1 MKKKVIG
8 ILICTLLIGTVFVSA
23 SGNNLGTSTEKINV
37 LTSSQDIISVNI
49 PVGSYEIKQVDGY
62 DEISI
67 ENFGR
72 LLTPGKPNLP
82 SKIFAVGIPPGAEIT
97 KITFDTGEGVV
108 LPGTYNVPPASLP
121 RVIGQE
127 NPDIYERE
135 LQIYEEN
142 YKTTYSN
149 DEPYPALTV
158 ELVRTAGFRKY
169 NLVDVR
175 VTPFTY
181 YPLSGK
187 LIYHPNI
194 EVYVSHTIPEGFSP
208 EEIMIDNI
216 ESFEQRASEFILN
229 YDQTVDWY
237 PTGPTGRETYDYV
250 IITLDSLTSSVEDL
264 ANWEEAKGRNVN
276 VVTTSWISSNYNGY
290 DLAEKIRNFLRD
302 KYPSDEWG
310 IEYVCLIGHYD
321 DVPIRRVAQSTGY
334 GQPETDFYHAELSY
348 PDDQSWDADGDH
360 QYGENS
366 DPIDFYA
373 EVYVGR
379 IPWSTPSIV
388 EDICEKTVAYEQNND
403 DSFKK
408 NILLL
413 GAYFWADTDNAVLME
428 EKVDQGWMTRS
439 WTMTRMYEQGHS
451 SYPSDYNLD
460 YNTVKSV
467 WSAGSYAF
475 VNWAG
480 HGSPTSCHVMYS
492 KGSAFVDTDTCNYL
506 NDDYPS
512 IVFAD
517 ACSNSD
523 TDDDN
528 IGQMMLKQGAVGFL
542 GATKVAYG
550 MPGWNNPYSGSS
562 QSMDYFFT
570 IGCTEGILTMGESH
584 QLALQEM
591 YENNMWYY
599 QKYEHFQW
607 GALWGNP
614 DITMGPVTTSAP
626 PAKPILDGPDHAV
639 YNQEITFTAT
649 TTEPDG
655 EQVFYLFDWDDG
667 TTSDWLGPYDS
678 GVTIE
683 AMHSW
688 LGLGSYLVKVK
699 ARDINSANSE
709 WSNPHR
715 VDITD
720 NTKPETP
727 IIIGP
732 NHGTVGVTYQYT
744 ISADDIDEHDVC
756 FLIVWG
762 DDETTGWTEYYPCGE
777 DVVFEHAFTK
787 SGNLVIQVRAMDVG
801 EYKSDWGSLEVSMPR
816 NRALQNPFIF
826 RLLEKLSNT
835 FPILENMW

>member
-1 MKKKVIG
+1 MKGKIVG
-8 ILICTLLIGTVFVSA
+8 ILICMLMIGSVFVSA
-23 SGNNLGTSTEKINV
+23 SGHNLEVSKEKIGN
-37 LTSSQDIISVNI
+37 LTISQDVISVNI
-49 PVGSYEIKQVDGY
+49 PIGSYEIKQVAGY

-72 LLTPGKPNLP
+72 LLIPGNPDLP
-82 SKIFAVGIPPGAEIT
+82 TKIFAIAIPPASEFVDLTYNLG
-97 KITFDTGEGVV
+97 DGVV
-108 LPGTYNVPPASLP
+108 LPGEYNILPVPLP
-121 RVIGQE
+121 KVIGMEDPVVRQ
-127 NPDIYERE
+127 RE
-135 LQIYEEN
+135 EQIYYEN
-142 YKTTYSN
+142 YENTYSN
-149 DEPYPALTV
+149 NVPYPSSIV
-158 ELVRTAGFRKY
+158 EFERTAGFRKY

-175 VTPFTY
+175 INPFTY
-181 YPLSGK
+181 DPVSGILTFYPD
-187 LIYHPNI
+187 ITVH
-194 EVYVSHTIPEGFSP
+194 VSYTYPEGFDPSK
-208 EEIMIDNI
+208 IMFD
-216 ESFEQRASEFILN
+216 EVTSFEQKASNLILN
-229 YDQTVDWY
+229 HGETIDWY
-237 PTGPTGRETYDYV
+237 PPGQSGRDTYDYV
-250 IITLDSLTSSVEDL
+250 IITLDSLTSSVNDL

-310 IEYVCLIGHYD
+310 IEYVCLVGHYD
-321 DVPIRRVAQSTGY
+321 DVSIRRTAQSTGY
-334 GQPETDFYHAELSY
+334 GQPETDFYHAELSE
-348 PDDQSWDADGDH
+348 PDSTSWDADGDH

-550 MPGWNNPYSGSS
+550 MPAWNNPYSGSS

-591 YENNMWYY
+591 YENNLWYY

-626 PAKPILDGPDHAV
+626 PTKPILDGPDEGV
-639 YNQEITFTAT
+639 YNQELTFTAV

-655 EQVFYLFDWDDG
+655 EQVFYLFDWGDG
-667 TTSDWLGPYDS
+667 NYSDWLGPYDS
-678 GVTIE
+678 SVTIE
-683 AMHSW
+683 ATHSW
-688 LGLGSYLVKVK
+688 PGMGSYLVKVK
-699 ARDINSANSE
+699 AKDINSANSE
-709 WSNPHR
+709 WSDPHR
-715 VDITD
+715 IDIT
-720 NTKPETP
+720 E
-727 IIIGP
+727 
-732 NHGTVGVTYQYT
+732 GVTYQYT
-744 ISADDIDEHDVC
+744 ISADDVDGHDVC

-787 SGNLVIQVRAMDVG
+787 SGSLVIQVQAMDEG
-801 EYKSDWGSLEVSMPR
+801 NYKSDWGRLEVSMPR

>member
-1 MKKKVIG
+1 MIG
-8 ILICTLLIGTVFVSA
+8 SIFVSA
-23 SGNNLGTSTEKINV
+23 SGSNLGTSTEKTNV

-49 PVGSYEIKQVDGY
+49 PVGSYEIKQVAGY

-82 SKIFAVGIPPGAEIT
+82 SKIFAIGIPPGAEIT
-97 KITFDTGEGVV
+97 KVTFNTNEEVV
-108 LPGTYNVPPASLP
+108 LPGTYNVTPASLP

-127 NPDIYERE
+127 KPDIYERE
-135 LQIYEEN
+135 LQVYEEN
-142 YKTTYSN
+142 YKTVYSN

-187 LIYHPNI
+187 LVYHPNI
-194 EVYVSHTIPEGFSP
+194 KVHVSYTIPEGFSP

-250 IITLDSLTSSVEDL
+250 IITLDSLITSVEPL
-264 ANWEEAKGRNVN
+264 VVWEEAKGKSVN
-276 VVTTSWISSNYNGY
+276 VVTTSWINSEYSGY
-290 DLAEKIRNFLRD
+290 DPAEKIRNFLRD
-302 KYPSDEWG
+302 KYPEDEWG

-321 DVPIRRVAQSTGY
+321 DVMIRRTAQSTGY

-360 QYGENS
+360 QYCDDT
-366 DPIDFYA
+366 DPIDYYA

-379 IPWSTPSIV
+379 IPWSDPSTV
-388 EDICEKTVAYEQNND
+388 ESICEKTAAYESTD
-403 DSFKK
+403 DPAFKK

-428 EKVDQGWMTRS
+428 EKVDQDWMS
-439 WTMTRMYEQGHS
+439 DWTMTRMYEQGYS
-451 SYPSDYNLD
+451 TYPSDYNLD

-475 VNWAG
+475 VNYAG

-506 NDDYPS
+506 NDDYPA

-528 IGQMMLKQGAVGFL
+528 IGQMMLEQGAVGFL

-550 MPGWNNPYSGSS
+550 MHAWNNPYSGSS
-562 QSMDYFFT
+562 QSLDYFFT
-570 IGCTEGILTMGESH
+570 IGCTEGVLTQGQS
-584 QLALQEM
+584 QQYALQEM
-591 YENNMWYY
+591 YENNLWYY
-599 QKYEHFQW
+599 QKYEHCQW

-614 DITMGPVTTSAP
+614 DLTMGEVVTSDP
-626 PAKPILDGPDHAV
+626 PANPEKPTGPNEGAKF
-639 YNQEITFTAT
+639 EECTFQTST
-649 TTEPDG
+649 TDPNGD
-655 EQVFYLFDWDDG
+655 QIYYIFDWG
-667 TTSDWLGPYDS
+667 NGEFTDWLGPYNS
-678 GVTIE
+678 GQTVEASYAWSEIGDYEIKVEAKDEFGAKSDWSEPLTISIVE
-683 AMHSW
+683 NTPPIKPTITGRTWGFGGLEYEYTFVSTDDDGHDIYYRIDWDDRTNTSW
-688 LGLGSYLVKVK
+688 LGPYNSGEEIALSHSWDKKGTYWIKAWAKDTIEGESSQASFKVEILTNKNQITIQSSPLFNMILSY
-699 ARDINSANSE
+699 R
-709 WSNPHR
+709 
-715 VDITD
+715 
-720 NTKPETP
+720 
-727 IIIGP
+727 
-732 NHGTVGVTYQYT
+732 
-744 ISADDIDEHDVC
+744 
-756 FLIVWG
+756 F
-762 DDETTGWTEYYPCGE
+762 
-777 DVVFEHAFTK
+777 
-787 SGNLVIQVRAMDVG
+787 
-801 EYKSDWGSLEVSMPR
+801 
-816 NRALQNPFIF
+816 
-826 RLLEKLSNT
+826 LSN
-835 FPILENMW
+835 